1 MFEAILVCVLKI
13 APKKAFDSTSTQKE
27 VQGYS

>member
-13 APKKAFDSTSTQKE
+13 APKKAFDSTQKE